1 MNATPKALRLHI
13 GLFGRTNTGKSSF
26 LNLITGQDFAIVS
39 DRAGTTTDVVRKSME
54 LLPLGPVT
62 FLDTAGVDDGSD
74 LGSLRTGKTREAL
87 ASADVAILVT
97 EPNAWT
103 EYEEEL
109 AAACAA
115 QKTPVIIAVN
125 KTDLATPDP
134 VWLAGLSRVTP
145 HVMTAT
151 CAGPDIA
158 IAGQGGEPSEPSE
171 AGEAEKAAASEARR
185 EARREATLLQ
195 LKRLL
200 LAACPEDFL
209 NPPAILGDLLPS
221 GAGLPVVVLIVPID
235 LQAPKGR
242 LILPQVQAIRDAL
255 DSDAA
260 VAVVKERE
268 YRAFLDRLA
277 SPPELVACDSQI
289 ALKMAADTPEGIP
302 ATTFSILFSRFKGDI
317 VAMAEGAAALERL
330 GPGNRVLVAEACTHH
345 ALEDDIGRVKI
356 PRWIRQYTGADV
368 EITHAC
374 GKDYPADLAGYDL
387 VVHCGACSLTRREM
401 LMRIERARAAGVAVT
416 NYGMAISALQGVIE
430 RTLSPFPAALEAYR
444 ERLAEG
450 APAEPAT
457 GRGR

>member
-13 GLFGRTNTGKSSF
+13 GIFGRTNTGKSSF

-87 ASADVAILVT
+87 ISTDVAVLVL
-97 EPNAWT
+97 EPNVWT
-103 EYEEEL
+103 PYEEEL

-115 QKTPVIIAVN
+115 QKTPVVIVVN
-125 KTDLATPDP
+125 KIDLAAPETE
-134 VWLAGLSRVTP
+134 WLAGLARITP
-145 HVMTAT
+145 HVMTVSCRDAY
-151 CAGPDIA
+151 
-158 IAGQGGEPSEPSE
+158 SE
-171 AGEAEKAAASEARR
+171 ASR
-185 EARREATLLQ
+185 ETTLLE

-200 LAACPEDFL
+200 LAVCPEGFL
-209 NPPAILGDLLPS
+209 DPPAILGDLLPS
-221 GAGLPVVVLIVPID
+221 GTGLPVVVLIVPID

-268 YRAFLDRLA
+268 YRAFLDRLSA
-277 SPPELVACDSQI
+277 PPDLVVCDSQI
-289 ALKMAADTPEGIP
+289 ALKMAADTPEEIP

-330 GPGNRVLVAEACTHH
+330 GPGNRILVAEACTHH

-374 GKDYPADLAGYDL
+374 GKDYPDDLAGYDL
-387 VVHCGACSLTRREM
+387 VVHCGACSLTRRET
-401 LMRIERARAAGVAVT
+401 LWRIERARAAGVAIT
-416 NYGMAISALQGVIE
+416 NYGMAISVLQGVID

-444 ERLAEG
+444 ERLKEG
-450 APAEPAT
+450 IE
-457 GRGR
+457 G

>member
-1 MNATPKALRLHI
+1 MNAAPKALRLHI
-13 GLFGRTNTGKSSF
+13 GIFGRTNTGKSSL

-62 FLDTAGVDDGSD
+62 FLDTAGVDDGSE
-74 LGSLRTGKTREAL
+74 LGGLRTGKTREAL
-87 ASADVAILVT
+87 ASADVAVLVA
-97 EPNAWT
+97 EPNVWT

-109 AAACAA
+109 ASACAA
-115 QKTPVIIAVN
+115 QKTPVVVVVN
-125 KTDLATPDP
+125 KTDLAAPESE
-134 VWLAGLSRVTP
+134 WLASLARVTP
-145 HVMTAT
+145 HVMTAS
-151 CAGPDIA
+151 CGNPASI
-158 IAGQGGEPSEPSE
+158 PSGRGAKRE
-171 AGEAEKAAASEARR
+171 ASRDARR
-185 EARREATLLQ
+185 ETTLLE
-195 LKRLL
+195 LKGLL
-200 LAACPEDFL
+200 LAAAPEDFL
-209 NPPAILGDLLPS
+209 DPPAILGDLLPS
-221 GAGLPVVVLIVPID
+221 GTGLPLVVLIVPID

-277 SPPELVACDSQI
+277 APPDLVVCDSQI
-289 ALKMAADTPEGIP
+289 ALKMAADTPDGIP

-317 VAMAEGAAALERL
+317 AAMAEGAAALERL
-330 GPGNRVLVAEACTHH
+330 GPGNKVLVAEACTHH

-374 GKDYPADLAGYDL
+374 GKDYPEDLADYDL

-401 LMRIERARAAGVAVT
+401 LWRIERARAAGV
-416 NYGMAISALQGVIE
+416 SALQGVIE

-444 ERLAEG
+444 EALEVKTAGGDAKGGYR
-450 APAEPAT
+450 
-457 GRGR
+457 

>member
-1 MNATPKALRLHI
+1 MNGTPKALRLHI
-13 GLFGRTNTGKSSF
+13 GIFGRANCGKSSF
-26 LNLITGQDFAIVS
+26 LNLVTGQDFAIVS

-62 FLDTAGVDDGSD
+62 LLDTAGVDDDSE
-74 LGSLRTGKTREAL
+74 LGGLRTGKTREAL
-87 ASADVAILVT
+87 ASADVAILVV
-97 EPNAWT
+97 EPNLWT
-103 EYEEEL
+103 AFEEEL

-115 QKTPVIIAVN
+115 QKTPVVVVVN

-134 VWLAGLSRVTP
+134 DWLSGLSRVTA
-145 HVMTAT
+145 HVMTAS
-151 CAGPDIA
+151 CKPGGAGALHD
-158 IAGQGGEPSEPSE
+158 
-171 AGEAEKAAASEARR
+171 ARR
-185 EARREATLLQ
+185 EANREAGREAILLE

-200 LAACPEDFL
+200 LAACPEGFL
-209 NPPAILGDLLPS
+209 DPPAILGDLLPS
-221 GAGLPVVVLIVPID
+221 GAGLPLAVLIVPID

-268 YRAFLDRLA
+268 YRAFLDRLS
-277 SPPELVACDSQI
+277 SPPDLVVCDSQI
-289 ALKMAADTPEGIP
+289 ALKMVADTPGGIP

-374 GKDYPADLAGYDL
+374 GKDYPEDLAGYDL
-387 VVHCGACSLTRREM
+387 VVHCGACSLTRRET
-401 LMRIERARAAGVAVT
+401 LWRIERARAAGVPIT
-416 NYGMAISALQGVIE
+416 NYGMAISALQGVID

-444 ERLAEG
+444 ERLGAETAG
-450 APAEPAT
+450 AK
-457 GRGR
+457 RS